1 MFKTN
6 NHKYLKAFSLIELSI
21 VILIIG
27 ILVAGV
33 TQSSRLI
40 NAMRIQSARSIT
52 LSSPVSSINGL
63 VLWLETTLEKSFDP
77 NQASNGS
84 EISTWFDINPQTT
97 TPLNATQPTTG
108 RRPIYNS
115 AGSLPLVNFNGAT
128 NGHFLS
134 LPDNTI
140 PSGDSAFSIFMVFRM
155 PYDGAIKNHDILV
168 AGLWSNPIN
177 LTRIYKQASSYTV
190 INYLA
195 GGATTASQVLTGN
208 INSDSLIIFSAIY
221 KSSSPKTLTGFLNS
235 TQFASSGVPDPR
247 ATGSSYQM
255 IGGNAWVNFE
265 FFRGDIAEIIMFNR
279 NISNDE
285 RVDVE
290 KYLAK
295 KWSIKI

>member
-1 MFKTN
+1 MLKIN
-6 NHKYLKAFSLIELSI
+6 KNKAFSLIELSI

-27 ILVAGV
+27 ILIAGV

-40 NAMRIQSARSIT
+40 NAMKIQSARAIT

-77 NQASNGS
+77 IQASNGS

-97 TPLNATQPTTG
+97 TPINATQATTG

-115 AGSLPLVNFNGAT
+115 SGSLPLVNFNGAT
-128 NGHFLS
+128 NGQFLS

-140 PSGDSAFSIFMVFRM
+140 PSGDSAFTIILVFRM
-155 PYDGAIKNHDILV
+155 PYDGAVKNHDILA
-168 AGLWSNPIN
+168 AGLWLNPIN
-177 LTRIYKQASSYTV
+177 LTRIYKQASTYSV

-195 GGATTASQVLTGN
+195 GGSTTASQVLTGN
-208 INSDSLIIFSAIY
+208 ISSDSLIIFTAIY
-221 KSSSPKTLTGFLNS
+221 KSSATKTLTGFLNS
-235 TQFASSGVPDPR
+235 AQFATATVPDPR
-247 ATGSSYQM
+247 ATGSGYQM

-265 FFRGDIAEIIMFNR
+265 YFRGDIAEIIIFNR

-285 RVDVE
+285 RIDVE

-295 KWSIKI
+295 KWAIKI

>member
-1 MFKTN
+1 MLKVNKN
-6 NHKYLKAFSLIELSI
+6 NAFSLIELSI

-40 NAMRIQSARSIT
+40 NAMKIQSARAIT

-77 NQASNGS
+77 IQASNGS
-84 EISTWFDINPQTT
+84 EISAWFDINPQTS
-97 TPLNATQPTTG
+97 TPLNATQATTG
-108 RRPIYNS
+108 RRPIYNNS
-115 AGSLPLVNFNGAT
+115 GSLPLVNFNGAT
-128 NGHFLS
+128 NGQFLS

-140 PSGDSAFSIFMVFRM
+140 PSGDSAFTIILVFRM

-177 LTRIYKQASSYTV
+177 LTRIYKQASTYSI

-195 GGATTASQVLTGN
+195 GGSTTASQVLTGN
-208 INSDSLIIFSAIY
+208 ISSDSLIIFTAIY
-221 KSSSPKTLTGFLNS
+221 KSSATKTLTGFLNS
-235 TQFASSGVPDPR
+235 AQFATATVPDPR
-247 ATGSSYQM
+247 ATGSGYQM

-265 FFRGDIAEIIMFNR
+265 YFRGDIAEIIFFNR

-285 RVDVE
+285 RIDVE

-295 KWSIKI
+295 KWAIKI